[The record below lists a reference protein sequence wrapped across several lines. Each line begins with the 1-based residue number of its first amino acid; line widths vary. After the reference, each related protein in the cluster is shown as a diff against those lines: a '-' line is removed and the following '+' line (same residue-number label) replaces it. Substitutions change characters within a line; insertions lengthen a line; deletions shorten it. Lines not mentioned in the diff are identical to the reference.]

1 MTENAPE
8 QTTQS
13 PSGAAQTKGKATP
26 SRKER
31 EAANRKTI
39 MSDRTPEARK
49 AQKAKLAAE
58 RARARAGMN
67 AGEDKYLSS
76 RDRGPQRRM
85 VRDLVDSR
93 FTIGEAMVPLMVV
106 VLLLSTFKSTELQLI
121 LSLVMWALMIAIAID
136 AFIIGKNAQKK
147 VAEKFGEEKVEKGLR
162 WYAAVRS
169 TQLRSMRLPKPQVG
183 RGVKK

>member
-8 QTTQS
+8 QTAPAEGSTTQ
-13 PSGAAQTKGKATP
+13 GKGKATP

-85 VRDLVDSR
+85 VRDIVDSR

-106 VLLLSTFKSTELQLI
+106 VLLLSTYKSTELQLI

-147 VAEKFGEEKVEKGLR
+147 VAEKFGADKVEKGLR

-183 RGVKK
+183 RGVRK

>member
-8 QTTQS
+8 QTTS
-13 PSGAAQTKGKATP
+13 ANAKGKATP

-39 MSDRTPEARK
+39 MSDRSPEARK
-49 AQKAKLAAE
+49 AEKAKLAAE
-58 RARARAGMN
+58 RARVRAGMN
-67 AGEDKYLSS
+67 AGEEKYLSS

-85 VRDLVDSR
+85 VRDIVDSR

-106 VLLLSTFKSTELQLI
+106 VLLLSTYKSTELQLI
-121 LSLVMWALMIAIAID
+121 LSLVMWALMMAIAID

-147 VAEKFGEEKVEKGLR
+147 VAEKFGADKVEKGLR

-169 TQLRSMRLPKPQVG
+169 TQLRAMRLPKPQVG